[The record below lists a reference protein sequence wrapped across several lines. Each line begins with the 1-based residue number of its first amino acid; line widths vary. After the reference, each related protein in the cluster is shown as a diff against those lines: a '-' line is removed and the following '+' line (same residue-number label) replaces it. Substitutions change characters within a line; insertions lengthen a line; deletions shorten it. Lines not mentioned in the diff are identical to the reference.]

1 MSTVDKNQAMID
13 FLQSCPTIQNN
24 PLFFNFGNVE
34 NNANQINTQ
43 ATDVSLHKT
52 FIDGSEAKRYTFNID
67 SCKSLT
73 PNQVVD
79 GLSAENVDELRE
91 VQELIDWIN
100 AEGKAL
106 NYPDFGNLCD
116 VDSMK
121 CLTEEP
127 MLLGVDKEQNPPIAI
142 YRVSVQIDYT
152 DRTDVLWNN
161 TGG

>member
-13 FLQSCPTIQNN
+13 FLQSCPTIQKN

-52 FIDGSEAKRYTFNID
+52 FIDGSELKRYTFNID

-73 PNQVVD
+73 PNPVID
-79 GLSAENVDELRE
+79 GLSAENVDELSE

-100 AEGKAL
+100 AEGEAQ
-106 NYPDFGNLCD
+106 NYPDFGDCCF

-142 YRVSVQIDYT
+142 YRVSVQIDYIDT
-152 DRTDVLWNN
+152 SKVIWN
-161 TGG
+161 T